1 MLKLLWRQDLYIV
14 YNYSLDMS
22 FFSKS
27 GSEEIDFEKLKKNIA
42 TIRVKYPDRIPVVV
56 TKAKSGNDD
65 VPDPAPGK
73 KYVKYLVPNDL
84 TVGQFVYT
92 IRKRMELAPEK
103 AIFVFV
109 NNRLPPTAMLMSQ
122 LYNDEKGDSGYL
134 LMTYS
139 GENTFG

>member
-1 MLKLLWRQDLYIV
+1 
-14 YNYSLDMS
+14 MS

-27 GSEEIDFEKLKKNIA
+27 NSEEIDFEKLKKSIA
-42 TIRVKYPDRIPVVV
+42 AIRIKFPDRIPVIV
-56 TKAKSGNDD
+56 TKAKNSGNADI
-65 VPDPAPGK
+65 PDPAPGK

-92 IRKRMELAPEK
+92 IRKRMKLAPEK

-109 NNRLPPTAMLMSQ
+109 NDRLPPTAMLMSQ
-122 LYNDEKGDSGYL
+122 LYDKERGDSGYL

>member
-1 MLKLLWRQDLYIV
+1 
-14 YNYSLDMS
+14 MS

-56 TKAKSGNDD
+56 TKAKNNSNADI
-65 VPDPAPGK
+65 PDPAPGK